1 MKPLIILNLVLLFCS
16 PLFSEIEKK
25 TTYHLTTKKKDKVV
39 HSLMNIT
46 QNQGKSVVEFIDSKG
61 EKSVNQINTE
71 SLIPVN
77 TLYFDKNNVNY
88 LITTFQWDKK
98 IITTTGTTKKNYQM
112 EIPFTYDANGSIFY
126 IFSLFK
132 PEDNGNTVLHILQSK
147 EKRVVAMYLKYV
159 KTEEIIINGKKRLA
173 VKYETGLENKLLSLA
188 WPYKYYYWYDKNNR
202 NFLKYE
208 GPYGHDDVETVESD
222 Q

>member
-1 MKPLIILNLVLLFCS
+1 MKQMMILAMGLLYFS
-16 PLFSEIEKK
+16 PLLGDSGKK
-25 TTYHLTTKKKDKVV
+25 ITYNLTTKKKDKIV
-39 HSLMNIT
+39 HSFMIVT
-46 QNQGKSVVEFIDSKG
+46 QNQGHSIIEFIDSKG

-88 LITTFQWDKK
+88 LVTTFQWDKK
-98 IITTTGTTKKNYQM
+98 TIITTGTTKKNYQM
-112 EIPFTYDANGSIFY
+112 ETPFTYDANGSIFY

-159 KTEEIIINGKKRLA
+159 KTEEIIINGKKRQA
-173 VKYETGLENKLLSLA
+173 VKYETGLENKFLSLA
-188 WPYKYYYWYDKNNR
+188 WPYKYYYWYDKSNR
-202 NFLKYE
+202 HFLKYE